1 MSAWSRIYRGNHA
14 RWLQL
19 YKAASLRY
27 APSVVMELVPG
38 DHISDLIAFTGTYEL
53 SLTHRI
59 AGLAR
64 RGGTFID
71 VGANLGYYSLLWAA
85 MNRENKVIAFEAS
98 PRNIDILRRNIS
110 RNGFESQI
118 EVVPFAA
125 GKAAGILHFDLG
137 PSEQTGWG
145 GFAAADADGVVE
157 VRVVRVDEIVS
168 ADDPIAVL
176 KVDIEG
182 ADAWALM
189 GCERLFKSKAVRE
202 VWFEQNKP
210 RIRSL
215 GIPLDA
221 AQDFLQSVD
230 YSPRPHGSP
239 SGKLV
244 DWSAMPVG

>member
-1 MSAWSRIYRGNHA
+1 
-14 RWLQL
+14 
-19 YKAASLRY
+19 
-27 APSVVMELVPG
+27 
-38 DHISDLIAFTGTYEL
+38 
-53 SLTHRI
+53 
-59 AGLAR
+59 
-64 RGGTFID
+64 
-71 VGANLGYYSLLWAA
+71 

-125 GKAAGILHFDLG
+125 GKVAGILPFMLG

-145 GFAAADADGVVE
+145 GFAAADAVGVVE

-189 GCERLFKSKAVRE
+189 GCERLFKSKAIRE

-230 YSPRPHGSP
+230 YSPRPHGSL
-239 SGKLV
+239 SGELV
-244 DWSAMPVG
+244 EWSAMPVG

>member
-1 MSAWSRIYRGNHA
+1 
-14 RWLQL
+14 
-19 YKAASLRY
+19 
-27 APSVVMELVPG
+27 MELVPG
-38 DHISDLIAFTGTYEL
+38 DLISDAIAFTGMWEL
-53 SLTHRI
+53 SLTRRI

-64 RGGTFID
+64 RGGTFVD

-125 GKAAGILHFDLG
+125 GKVAGILPFMLG

-145 GFAAADADGVVE
+145 GFAAADAVGVVE

-182 ADAWALM
+182 ADA
-189 GCERLFKSKAVRE
+189 
-202 VWFEQNKP
+202 
-210 RIRSL
+210 
-215 GIPLDA
+215 
-221 AQDFLQSVD
+221 
-230 YSPRPHGSP
+230 
-239 SGKLV
+239 
-244 DWSAMPVG
+244 